1 MTTIEEVYV
10 MMGCDRPFSYVS
22 GGLTAEGLQAREKLE
37 RVLTCLER
45 LGVLPGWSQD
55 RLDELEGFE

>member
-1 MTTIEEVYV
+1 MTTIEEVYESLGV
-10 MMGCDRPFSYVS
+10 VQPFSYSS
-22 GGLTAEGLQAREKLE
+22 GDLTTEGLQAREKLE
-37 RVLTCLER
+37 QILTCLER